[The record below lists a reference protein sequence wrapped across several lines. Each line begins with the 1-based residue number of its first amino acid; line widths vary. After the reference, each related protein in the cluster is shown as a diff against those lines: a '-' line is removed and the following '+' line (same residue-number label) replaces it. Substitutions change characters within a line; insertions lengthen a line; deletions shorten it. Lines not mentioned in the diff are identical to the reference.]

1 MQGGIIMEQ
10 IDRLS
15 KALVI
20 NSDPDDRKF
29 LEEMLN
35 EYGYQVKGVAQA
47 YEAAQLFSKEA
58 FSLVISEL
66 GFPEFE
72 GMKIL
77 DLVRRFESQ
86 AKVVLIAPQVGV
98 EVFIKARAR
107 GAFDCL
113 DKPLERSIL
122 EQVIAAIRN

>member
-1 MQGGIIMEQ
+1 MDTING
-10 IDRLS
+10 LS

-35 EYGYQVKGVAQA
+35 EHGYEVKGVTQA
-47 YEAAQLFSKEA
+47 YEAAQLFRKET
-58 FSLVISEL
+58 FSLIISEL
-66 GFPEFE
+66 GFPELE

-77 DLVRRFESQ
+77 DLVRHSASQ
-86 AKVVLIAPQVGV
+86 AKVVLITPQVGA

-122 EQVIAAIRN
+122 EQILAAVGN

>member
-1 MQGGIIMEQ
+1 MEPTNG
-10 IDRLS
+10 LS

-35 EYGYQVKGVAQA
+35 EHGYQVKGVARA
-47 YEAAQLFSKEA
+47 YEAAQLFREEA
-58 FSLVISEL
+58 FSLIIGEL

-86 AKVVLIAPQVGV
+86 AKVVLIAPQVGA

-113 DKPLERSIL
+113 DKPLERSML
-122 EQVIAAIRN
+122 EQVLAAIRN